1 MAPSA
6 AASDW
11 GTYNLYGYSLCSA
24 AVEHN
29 IITNGFRWT
38 STSGTDGMRSQ
49 ATSSHCHC
57 QCSHPIPSP
66 SCRGLRRRQTI
77 FVIVIDVDYVRL
89 DGRVGDCR
97 NGKAVSVCRLGFLG
111 SVTPKSW
118 FIGLTGGE
126 GDLAQNIYEITCAII
141 LPTDDMTMMGMGNG
155 SALGERRW
163 NRDDNYAATNVY
175 LKERPHHHQ
184 QQ

>member
-1 MAPSA
+1 MDKHKRNRRIEEP
-6 AASDW
+6 
-11 GTYNLYGYSLCSA
+11 G
-24 AVEHN
+24 
-29 IITNGFRWT
+29 
-38 STSGTDGMRSQ
+38 SQ
-49 ATSSHCHC
+49 AATANAV
-57 QCSHPIPSP
+57 IPSP
-66 SCRGLRRRQTI
+66 APVAGGLRRRQTI

-97 NGKAVSVCRLGFLG
+97 NGKAVLSVGWASWLG

-126 GDLAQNIYEITCAII
+126 GDLAQNIRDHMCNNIANRRHA
-141 LPTDDMTMMGMGNG
+141 DDGEWGW